1 MVARKM
7 QSSGAISFNDIR
19 TRLLDNDSAGGI
31 SLYGADSDGGLA
43 RQTLFDSAGGFNTAI
58 SLDDYYGAYPF
69 PDHCL
74 TLDLPASVKDSD
86 GVYAGT
92 DLADRINTPL
102 NIQCDNTEGVGFNFA
117 IYFSNVLRTNTNHP
131 SYNEVHIYK
140 ETTSGNFSELL
151 VIDAARLLSDTGRNV
166 YFPSN
171 QFQQTHVF
179 NRTGTRLAINIYE
192 LGSTTASGDD
202 EGGFVVYKRSG
213 STWSY
218 ADHILR
224 GHADFSYLSAGDD
237 VEPYAIVSSG
247 NSGNDFENI
256 VVSYG
261 YEGIELY
268 FVQASN
274 GVISPATDIY
284 PASQVQADY
293 GGLHLITRK
302 GEDGTYFYMRDPI
315 TPYGIGRVSYSDL
328 SSFTN
333 KYVLSYGN
341 GNPIIRSPSVFQNFG
356 KYTNYNFDFSGITG
370 SNPRIHLYLNTTSTA
385 TLMYSN
391 DVSPAAMSSMP
402 NWLSD
407 RTGNLLAFHY
417 VDDSTAV
424 VAVNEAFMV
433 CITNIRSDYYSSFY
447 GPVMWFAQ
455 RNYARDGDVNNSNDS
470 RFKQMYNLSSPIS
483 NVGQTGQSHYAF
495 KNPPFNHFNSAN
507 NVPFSQFNSQPTI
520 AGGGEDGARFIIWVS
535 SGSGQLQFFS
545 LNQGGTTG

>member
-74 TLDLPASVKDSD
+74 TLDLPDSVKDSAAS
-86 GVYAGT
+86 GSF
-92 DLADRINTPL
+92 ADRINTPL

-117 IYFSNVLRTNTNHP
+117 IYFSWVLRTNTNHP

-166 YFPSN
+166 YFPSTK
-171 QFQQTHVF
+171 FEHTHVF
-179 NRTGTRLAINIYE
+179 NRDGTRLAIIIYE
-192 LGSTTASGDD
+192 QGSTTASGDD
-202 EGGFVVYKRSG
+202 EGGFIVYKRSG
-213 STWSY
+213 STWTY

-237 VEPYAIVSSG
+237 VEPISIVSSG
-247 NSGNDFENI
+247 NSGYGDFLNI
-256 VVSYG
+256 VVNYG
-261 YEGIELY
+261 YDGIELY
-268 FVQASN
+268 FVQSSN
-274 GVISPATDIY
+274 GVISPATDLY

-293 GGLHLITRK
+293 GGLHQITRK
-302 GEDGTYFYMRDPI
+302 GEDASFFYMRDPI
-315 TPYGIGRVSYSDL
+315 TPFGIGRVQYTDL
-328 SSFTN
+328 SIFEN
-333 KYVLSYGN
+333 KHVLMSGST
-341 GNPIIRSPSVFQNFG
+341 PVFRSMPKFQNFS
-356 KYTNYNFDFSGITG
+356 KYTCFTNGWTSDG
-370 SNPRIHLYLNTTSTA
+370 SMEPKIELYLNTTSSP
-385 TLMYSN
+385 TLMYRKN
-391 DVSPAAMSSMP
+391 ASPEAMSSMP
-402 NWLSD
+402 NWLAD
-407 RTGNLLAFHY
+407 RSGGYLSEYYTNNF
-417 VDDSTAV
+417 TAM
-424 VAVNEAFMV
+424 VANNEAFMV
-433 CITNIRSDYYSSFY
+433 CVVNITSASYGTY

-455 RNYARDGDVNNSNDS
+455 RNYARDGDVNNNNDS

-495 KNPPFNHFNSAN
+495 KNPPFNHFNSVG
-507 NVPFSQFNSQPTI
+507 NVPFSQIHTYPAI